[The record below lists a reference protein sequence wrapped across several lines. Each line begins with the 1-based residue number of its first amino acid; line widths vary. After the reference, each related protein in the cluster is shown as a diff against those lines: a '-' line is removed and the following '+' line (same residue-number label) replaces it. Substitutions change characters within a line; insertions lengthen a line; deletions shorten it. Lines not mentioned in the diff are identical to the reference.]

1 MNVELMKHFARLQ
14 GQDDQGMIRTNT
26 TVCIGKIAPYINPA
40 LRQRIL
46 LSAFPKA
53 MRDPFPL
60 SRLSGIV
67 AFANTDHFY
76 TLKDIAS
83 KVLPSLCMLT
93 IDPEKDVRDEA
104 FKTIAKFLQKLE
116 KVSEKPELALEM
128 EKDVQSCS
136 LDLKNETSW
145 TSWAMTSLSAKMTGY
160 KNKGQQAS
168 VALNTQPL
176 GPPPSMTTQASPA
189 AANKELTPEKNIVKQ
204 KEETKTNPKLI
215 EKIEEKSSN
224 NFESGWNLDN
234 NEWKDLDDDDM
245 EPMEPLE
252 PIKPSIN
259 LSTKVSPNVKPAQN
273 SDWSTNW
280 TNSFDENPSETQDDF
295 SGFGFSVNNKP
306 ATKIAKLPSKQND
319 SNVKP
324 ASSYNWNSTNT
335 ALNQEEELF
344 SSLVKDISIGNKT
357 VANASTNKND
367 SSGWNENEW
376 SDVFDNRGSTGW
388 FFILFNY

>member
-1 MNVELMKHFARLQ
+1 
-14 GQDDQGMIRTNT
+14 
-26 TVCIGKIAPYINPA
+26 
-40 LRQRIL
+40 
-46 LSAFPKA
+46 
-53 MRDPFPL
+53 
-60 SRLSGIV
+60 
-67 AFANTDHFY
+67 
-76 TLKDIAS
+76 
-83 KVLPSLCMLT
+83 
-93 IDPEKDVRDEA
+93 
-104 FKTIAKFLQKLE
+104 
-116 KVSEKPELALEM
+116 
-128 EKDVQSCS
+128 
-136 LDLKNETSW
+136 
-145 TSWAMTSLSAKMTGY
+145 
-160 KNKGQQAS
+160 
-168 VALNTQPL
+168 
-176 GPPPSMTTQASPA
+176 
-189 AANKELTPEKNIVKQ
+189 
-204 KEETKTNPKLI
+204 LI